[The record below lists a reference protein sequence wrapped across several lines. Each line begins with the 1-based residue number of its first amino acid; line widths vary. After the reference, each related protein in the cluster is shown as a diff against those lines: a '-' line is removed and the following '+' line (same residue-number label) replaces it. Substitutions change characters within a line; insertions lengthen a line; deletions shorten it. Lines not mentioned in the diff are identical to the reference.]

1 MLILM
6 TIFEYKKGKK
16 KQNLKCVR
24 YNVDGE
30 SVVLLVAIKDIAKG
44 EIFYYDY
51 NGFEKEYP
59 TEHFV

>member
-6 TIFEYKKGKK
+6 TMYEYRKGKK

-30 SVVLLVAIKDIAKG
+30 SRVLLVAIKDIAKG
-44 EIFYYDY
+44 ERLYYDY
-51 NGFEKEYP
+51 NGYEQEYP
-59 TEHFV
+59 IEHFV